1 MEKNKKYGVL
11 KRRDFNICV
20 TGTLLII
27 PFQKQTNQ
35 VKQKRIP
42 EKKKIKGLY
51 YQIIKHVDR
60 KNKRTRT

>member
-11 KRRDFNICV
+11 KSRDFNICV

-42 EKKKIKGLY
+42 EKKKLKDYTIK
-51 YQIIKHVDR
+51 
-60 KNKRTRT
+60 